1 MYSFCIIGGGPAG
14 LVLAQALLRKTAA
27 NEIII
32 IEAGG
37 RVKLNE
43 RAADFI
49 SVGETKYKPFRQFRF
64 GGHGHLWG
72 GACPRLHP
80 NDFKMQSLY
89 GHYTDWPL
97 DYDELVPFYE
107 QAEKMLQVTSRET
120 KLPPS
125 TDPFVETVK
134 SAGLSGSLPYGDRS
148 YFVSKLLPEIS
159 DSGIKLA
166 LDCVVRRIESLS
178 EGGARVNYFNEYT
191 KKTEKIDANKVIL
204 CSGGLSNARLLQL
217 SQSGMFPDVAEG
229 TLPALGKYFMD
240 HPRVILELEN
250 KKIER
255 KKAMLSDGNLPTTL
269 IKNVSSDNHD
279 VAFGSISASRITSVE
294 LNVDSV
300 QSAISN
306 ASIDEIQKNLQNK
319 ITLFE
324 NISIDLEAMDPP
336 LLQNSVELADKLDPY
351 GDPMLATN
359 INISDVRNDINNKII
374 SLIERPFLGGG
385 YKVSQLRRSGWTG
398 QHPSGSTR
406 MGESPD
412 TGVVDKN
419 LKVFGVNDVYV
430 CGSSVFPTVGYSNP
444 TLTIV
449 ALALRLA
456 EHIHE

>member
-37 RVKLNE
+37 RDKLNE

-49 SVGETKYKPFRQFRF
+49 SVGETKYKPIRQFRF
-64 GGHGHLWG
+64 GEHGHLWG

-89 GHYTDWPL
+89 GYYTDWPL

-107 QAEKMLQVTSRET
+107 QAEKMLQVTGRVT
-120 KLPPS
+120 KTSAS

-178 EGGARVNYFNEYT
+178 MGGRVHYFNEHT
-191 KKTEKIDANKVIL
+191 QKTEKIDSNKIIL

-217 SQSGMFPDVAEG
+217 SQSGLFHEDAPPM
-229 TLPALGKYFMD
+229 LGKYFMD
-240 HPRVILELEN
+240 HPRVTLEFEN

-255 KKAMLSDGNLPTTL
+255 KKTMLNEGSLPTTL

-279 VAFGSISASRITSVE
+279 VAFGSISVLRITSAE

-324 NISIDLEAMDPP
+324 NVSIDLEVMDPP
-336 LLQNSVELADKLDPY
+336 LFQNSVELADKLDPY

-359 INISDVRNDINNKII
+359 INISDVRNNINNKII
-374 SLIERPFLGGG
+374 SLIERPFLGEG
-385 YKVSQLRRSGWTG
+385 YKVSQFTRSGWTG

-406 MGESPD
+406 MGMSPD
-412 TGVVDKN
+412 IGVVDKN

-456 EHIHE
+456 EHINE